1 MIRILLVDDQ
11 AIVRQGIAALLDTCD
26 DFEVVAQLASGK
38 QCLAWLENP
47 ATEPDLLLMDIRMPE
62 LDGLATLAQLR
73 SQGWQKPVVL
83 MTTFEEPLALTQGI
97 QLGANACLLKDAELD
112 SFASVLRKVAAGGQ
126 IPLPA
131 QHSANR
137 LDTFTPRELEVI
149 RELCAGK
156 HNKEIASALGLSS
169 GTVRN
174 YVSSIM
180 EKLGVQNRA
189 RALLKLRDA
198 GLG

>member
-11 AIVRQGIAALLDTCD
+11 AIVRQGIAALLSTCD
-26 DFEVVAQLASGK
+26 DFEVIEQLADGK
-38 QCLAWLENP
+38 QCLAWL
-47 ATEPDLLLMDIRMPE
+47 AQTQQQPDLLLMDIRMPE
-62 LDGLATLAQLR
+62 LDGLGTLAQLR
-73 SQGWQKPVVL
+73 QRGWNRPVVL
-83 MTTFEEPLALTQGI
+83 MPKFDEPLALTQGV

-112 SFASVLRKVAAGGQ
+112 SFAAVLRKVAGGAT

-131 QHSANR
+131 QSGSNL
-137 LDTFTPRELEVI
+137 LDAFTPRELEVI

-156 HNKEIASALGLSS
+156 HNKEIASALNLSA

>member
-1 MIRILLVDDQ
+1 MAKILPERPVGAASAAVLRVHRLVESLPEQ
-11 AIVRQGIAALLDTCD
+11 Y
-26 DFEVVAQLASGK
+26 VAGS
-38 QCLAWLENP
+38 
-47 ATEPDLLLMDIRMPE
+47 
-62 LDGLATLAQLR
+62 
-73 SQGWQKPVVL
+73 PVVL
-83 MTTFEEPLALTQGI
+83 MTTFDEPLALTQGV

-112 SFASVLRKVAAGGQ
+112 SFAAVLRKVAGGAT

-131 QHSANR
+131 QSGSNL
-137 LDTFTPRELEVI
+137 LDAFTPRELEVI

-156 HNKEIASALGLSS
+156 HNKEIASALNLSA

>member
-1 MIRILLVDDQ
+1 MIRMLLVDDQ
-11 AIVRQGIAALLDTCD
+11 ALVRQGIAALLGMCD
-26 DFEVVAQLASGK
+26 DFEVLAQLGDGK
-38 QCLAWLENP
+38 QCLAWLANANP
-47 ATEPDLLLMDIRMPE
+47 QPDLLLMDIRMPE

-73 SQGWQKPVVL
+73 QQGWSRPVVL
-83 MTTFEEPLALTQGI
+83 MTTFDEPLALSQGA
-97 QLGANACLLKDAELD
+97 QLGANACLLKDADLD
-112 SFASVLRKVAAGGQ
+112 TFAAVLRRAAAGEI
-126 IPLPA
+126 IPVPV
-131 QHSANR
+131 QPSAC
-137 LDTFTPRELEVI
+137 LQETFTPRELEVI

-156 HNKEIASALGLSS
+156 HNKEIASALNLSA

-174 YVSSIM
+174 YVSTIM

>member
-11 AIVRQGIAALLDTCD
+11 AIVRQGIAALLGTCD
-26 DFEVVAQLASGK
+26 DFEVVDQLADGK
-38 QCLAWLENP
+38 QCLAWLANP
-47 ATEPDLLLMDIRMPE
+47 KVEPDLLLMDIRMPE
-62 LDGLATLAQLR
+62 LDGLGALAQLR
-73 SQGWQKPVVL
+73 SQGWRKPVVL
-83 MTTFEEPLALTQGI
+83 MTTFDEPLVLTQGV
-97 QLGANACLLKDAELD
+97 QMGANACLLKDAELD
-112 SFASVLRKVAAGGQ
+112 IFADVLRRVAAGET
-126 IPLPA
+126 IPLPPR
-131 QHSANR
+131 HGSNP
-137 LDTFTPRELEVI
+137 LDAFTPRELEVI

-156 HNKEIASALGLSS
+156 HNKEIATALDLSA